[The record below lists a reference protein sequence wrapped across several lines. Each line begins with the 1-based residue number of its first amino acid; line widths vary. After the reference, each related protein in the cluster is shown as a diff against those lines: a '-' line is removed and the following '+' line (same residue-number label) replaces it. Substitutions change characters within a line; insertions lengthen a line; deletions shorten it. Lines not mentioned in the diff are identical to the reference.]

1 MQSRGHYVGV
11 EQNGQPVIKNKTGIH
26 TKFWVIIDQPVSLK
40 TYNCRAVQ
48 LINNHDY
55 WEIIDVM
62 TIIMMSIIDMVNKKS
77 HQRPSGFDAK
87 CNI

>member
-1 MQSRGHYVGV
+1 MGKLYYCLGPGFISLESMQSRGHYVGV

-48 LINNHDY
+48 LIDNHDY
-55 WEIIDVM
+55 
-62 TIIMMSIIDMVNKKS
+62 
-77 HQRPSGFDAK
+77 
-87 CNI
+87 